1 MFFLSVKLCTFHQRF
16 LNKWHLLY
24 DDIMNMHIQCICA
37 EITEMIDQDG
47 KGAQQLFLQI
57 GMLLLDMQFLPD
69 FSAYKLIQAALI
81 HIRFH
86 KAFHGAVVL

>member
-16 LNKWHLLY
+16 LNKWHLLN
-24 DDIMNMHIQCICA
+24 DDIMNMHIQRICA

-57 GMLLLDMQFLPD
+57 GMLLLDCLLYT
-69 FSAYKLIQAALI
+69 SI
-81 HIRFH
+81 
-86 KAFHGAVVL
+86 